1 MNISLA
7 NALRAIQ
14 NAAEYRAGTEGV
26 VGAVGIVEGDGVE
39 VNVLGEA
46 WDAIEVRGSV
56 VSIVGGAPGGGSA
69 GPDDW
74 GRDAGVWVSVSG
86 EWGGR
91 LPVPEERGAAT
102 PEI

>member
-1 MNISLA
+1 MVTVWRFTVTSVMNISLA

-46 WDAIEVRGSV
+46 
-56 VSIVGGAPGGGSA
+56 
-69 GPDDW
+69 
-74 GRDAGVWVSVSG
+74 
-86 EWGGR
+86 
-91 LPVPEERGAAT
+91 
-102 PEI
+102 